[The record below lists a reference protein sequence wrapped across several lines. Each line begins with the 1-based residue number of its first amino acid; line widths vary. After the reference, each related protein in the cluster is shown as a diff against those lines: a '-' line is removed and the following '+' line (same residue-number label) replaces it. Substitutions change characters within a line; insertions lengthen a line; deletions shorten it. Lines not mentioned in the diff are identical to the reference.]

1 MWVLTKGVEA
11 KEVSELVTPTYDN
24 FLPRARPP
32 GDSVQLPI
40 LSSVLSTVVT
50 PALTVLS
57 FHQLSSLSTVS
68 DNVFSEFSSCLSS
81 CLAKLPKLRS
91 LTIR

>member
-57 FHQLSSLSTVS
+57 FHQLSSFSTPGVIQR
-68 DNVFSEFSSCLSS
+68 
-81 CLAKLPKLRS
+81 AHRYGILPATRS
-91 LTIR
+91 LL